1 MDVKGDFMLRL
12 FFWVLAGG
20 VAVAQ
25 IQIDLRAQARGGGSG
40 DFAPSKT
47 SGTVIT
53 IGAGSFRYGT
63 NFVNFPSPM
72 TFTLQTVPISSI
84 VSGSATTT
92 INTAVPMV
100 NLVNG
105 QAISVQLSGTGP
117 GCAAGSGI
125 FVATA
130 GTTTQFTIPAKTSAG
145 CTGVSGTVGA
155 Q

>member
-1 MDVKGDFMLRL
+1 MSCWSVEILEVLWFTLCRWQRLQTCGVLCMDVKGDFMLRL

-84 VSGSATTT
+84 VS
-92 INTAVPMV
+92 
-100 NLVNG
+100 
-105 QAISVQLSGTGP
+105 
-117 GCAAGSGI
+117 
-125 FVATA
+125 
-130 GTTTQFTIPAKTSAG
+130 
-145 CTGVSGTVGA
+145 
-155 Q
+155 